1 MTKQEHRSVSGL
13 FTRRG
18 VALHWEKI
26 DVRPADQRER
36 ELQALQTEASRLLD
50 LLIAQ
55 VLAQS

>member
-1 MTKQEHRSVSGL
+1 VSGL

-18 VALHWEKI
+18 VALHWDKI

-55 VLAQS
+55 VLAQP